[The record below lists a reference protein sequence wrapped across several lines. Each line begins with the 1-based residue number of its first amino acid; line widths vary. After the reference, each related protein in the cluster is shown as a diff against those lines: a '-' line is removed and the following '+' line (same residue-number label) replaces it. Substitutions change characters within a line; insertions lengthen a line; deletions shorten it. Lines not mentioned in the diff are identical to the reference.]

1 MSRSQQDQF
10 IDDDEEETCP
20 LCVEEFDLTDKGF
33 RPCPCGYQICQFC
46 YHNVKTNMNGL
57 CPACRRPYNDADIEY
72 KVITPEETAAHKA
85 RQAHKQKKTLQAL
98 QKEKQKAEAD
108 NLSRK
113 HLAGMRVVQKNLV
126 YVTGLSP
133 TSQEDQLLQTL
144 RGDQYFG
151 QYGKIIKIVVSKA
164 KDPSHPHSVGVYVT
178 YEHKEDAASC
188 ITAVDGS
195 KNGDRTL
202 RAQFGTTKY
211 CSAYLRGENCTNRN
225 CMFLHEP
232 GEANESYSRADLS
245 ALNAG
250 SSQSGSGRPPPPQSQ
265 QPVASAAP
273 PMMRQGSSDQHPSSP
288 ALDRPALPSTASWAS
303 RLPQSSRAESR
314 STSGTQESPAPV
326 MSTPAATQPEVAIE
340 QEPSPPPIPEEVAE
354 EVAPASPPVP
364 ALSPQPRRPQFS
376 PIHALLKGI
385 KLEDFR
391 LVWSPSC
398 LTENEQNMI
407 KNFPPLFD
415 ENGGAKRRLRRQRE
429 EESRRIE
436 QDVQAF
442 QQPPPVES
450 DDNPEMSGSLQLGG
464 EPEERQ
470 GSGPLHQS
478 AIHPP
483 GPEGVDPR
491 FQYAGATTSSP
502 GASERGLTAQQHQQ
516 MLLQTLKPATG
527 NAGFMNNPA
536 QQTTFNP
543 STFPPQQQQQQQQ
556 QQSNNAA
563 PLGHQ
568 RNVSRYSFANDTSSA
583 SSAVK
588 PVANSK
594 LMNQQS
600 AMMPPPG
607 GNHFATQHQQPH
619 GQFYTSNVQ
628 GPPPGLKTT
637 GTPPVSG
644 NLTFGQGHGFATG
657 GLQYGAGANRNQQDN
672 YYRDLMR
679 GNDGTAGGREP
690 KRELQSLPNYN
701 TTQSHAAFMAS
712 QPNAYPA
719 PPYANLGA
727 FGDGDK
733 QRKKKGKKHR
743 HANTSSSSG
752 GGMIDVS
759 DPGASHLLSSRMHQG
774 AGGFSGG
781 AFAGQAVGAA
791 GGLYSG
797 MHGGGGG
804 GGYNGRW

>member
-1 MSRSQQDQF
+1 MSRSLQDQF

-85 RQAHKQKKTLQAL
+85 RQAQKQKKTQQAL

-178 YEHKEDAASC
+178 YERKEDAASC

-250 SSQSGSGRPPPPQSQ
+250 SSQQGSGRPPPPQSQ

-273 PMMRQGSSDQHPSSP
+273 PMVQQGSSDQHPSSP

-303 RLPQSSRAESR
+303 KLPQSSRAESR
-314 STSGTQESPAPV
+314 STSGTQESPAPAA
-326 MSTPAATQPEVAIE
+326 STPATTHPEVAQE
-340 QEPSPPPIPEEVAE
+340 QDSTSPPIE
-354 EVAPASPPVP
+354 ASADSSVP
-364 ALSPQPRRPQFS
+364 APDLPTSRPEIRPRPQVS
-376 PIHALLKGI
+376 PIDTLFKNFSLD
-385 KLEDFR
+385 DFK
-391 LVWSPSC
+391 LVWSSTC
-398 LTENEQNMI
+398 LSEADRNMI
-407 KNFPPLFD
+407 ANFPLLFD
-415 ENGGAKRRLRRQRE
+415 EHGGAKRRLRRQRE
-429 EESRRIE
+429 EERQRIE
-436 QDVQAF
+436 QETQGF
-442 QQPPPVES
+442 QHPAVEQ

-464 EPEERQ
+464 EPEERHSSTQMQ
-470 GSGPLHQS
+470 G

-483 GPEGVDPR
+483 GQDANTDPR
-491 FQYAGATTSSP
+491 FQYAGAATSSP
-502 GASERGLTAQQHQQ
+502 GASDRGLTPQQHQQ
-516 MLLQTLKPATG
+516 MLLQTLKPSAPGT
-527 NAGFMNNPA
+527 FMNNPT
-536 QQTTFNP
+536 QQSTYNAP
-543 STFPPQQQQQQQQ
+543 SFPQQ
-556 QQSNNAA
+556 SANNSQ
-563 PLGHQ
+563 LGHQ
-568 RNVSRYSFANDTSSA
+568 RNVSRYSFANEAAPTATS
-583 SSAVK
+583 VK
-588 PVANSK
+588 AVANPK

-600 AMMPPPG
+600 AMMPPTG
-607 GNHFATQHQQPH
+607 GNHFGTQHQTPH

-657 GLQYGAGANRNQQDN
+657 GLQYGAGSTRNQQDN
-672 YYRDLMR
+672 YYRDLLR
-679 GNDGTAGGREP
+679 GNEAASGRGDP
-690 KRELQSLPNYN
+690 KRELQSLPTYN
-701 TTQSHAAFMAS
+701 TAQSHAAFMAS

-727 FGDGDK
+727 FGDGEK

-759 DPGASHLLSSRMHQG
+759 DPGASHLLQSRMHQG
-774 AGGFSGG
+774 ASGFGGGT
-781 AFAGQAVGAA
+781 FAGQAVGAA

-797 MHGGGGG
+797 MHGGGG
-804 GGYNGRW
+804 YSGRW

>member
-1 MSRSQQDQF
+1 
-10 IDDDEEETCP
+10 
-20 LCVEEFDLTDKGF
+20 
-33 RPCPCGYQICQFC
+33 
-46 YHNVKTNMNGL
+46 MNGL
-57 CPACRRPYNDADIEY
+57 CPACRRPYNDADIEW
-72 KVITPEETAAHKA
+72 KQITPEETAAHKA
-85 RQAHKQKKTLQAL
+85 RQAHKQRKTLQAL

-151 QYGKIIKIVVSKA
+151 QYGNIIKIVVSKA

-178 YEHKEDAASC
+178 YELKEDAAAC
-188 ITAVDGS
+188 IAAVDGS

-211 CSAYLRGENCTNRN
+211 CSAYLRGETCTNRN

-250 SSQSGSGRPPPPQSQ
+250 SSQQGSARPPPPQSQ

-273 PMMRQGSSDQHPSSP
+273 PMMRQGSADQHASSP
-288 ALDRPALPSTASWAS
+288 APDRPALPSTASWATK
-303 RLPQSSRAESR
+303 LPQSSRAESR
-314 STSGTQESPAPV
+314 STSGTVESPAPV
-326 MSTPAATQPEVAIE
+326 VSTLAAVQPELAVE
-340 QEPSPPPIPEEVAE
+340 QELPLEQETPEDSVPDPPPTTID
-354 EVAPASPPVP
+354 
-364 ALSPQPRRPQFS
+364 SPQARKTRIS
-376 PIHALLKGI
+376 PLDALLKNF
-385 KLEDFR
+385 KLDDFKI
-391 LVWSPSC
+391 VWSTKC
-398 LTENEQNMI
+398 LSETEQKMI

-429 EESRRIE
+429 EETRRME
-436 QDVQAF
+436 QEAQAF
-442 QQPPPVES
+442 QQPPPTEP

-464 EPEERQ
+464 EPEDRQ
-470 GSGPLHQS
+470 GAAQMQS

-483 GPEGVDPR
+483 GQEGSVDQR
-491 FQYAGATTSSP
+491 FQYGGLATTSP
-502 GASERGLTAQQHQQ
+502 GASDRGLTPQQHQQ
-516 MLLQTLKPATG
+516 MLLQTLKPTAATT
-527 NAGFMNNPA
+527 FMNNPA
-536 QQTTFNP
+536 QQATFNT
-543 STFPPQQQQQQQQ
+543 SFPQQ
-556 QQSNNAA
+556 STNP

-568 RNVSRYSFANDTSSA
+568 RNVSRYSFANDTASA
-583 SSAVK
+583 SAAVK
-588 PVANSK
+588 PVANAK
-594 LMNQQS
+594 LMNQQAS
-600 AMMPPPG
+600 MMPSSG
-607 GNHFATQHQQPH
+607 SNHFGSQHQQPH

-657 GLQYGAGANRNQQDN
+657 GLQYGAGSSRNQQDT
-672 YYRDLMR
+672 YYRDLLRSNEGMS
-679 GNDGTAGGREP
+679 GRVDP

-701 TTQSHAAFMAS
+701 TAQSHAAFMAT

-719 PPYANLGA
+719 PSYANLGA
-727 FGDGDK
+727 FGDGEK

-759 DPGASHLLSSRMHQG
+759 DPGASHLPSRVHQG
-774 AGGFSGG
+774 ASGFGGG

-791 GGLYSG
+791 GALYSG
-797 MHGGGGG
+797 MHGGN
-804 GGYNGRW
+804 YNGRW